1 MKNEQLLEEK
11 ERLIRSKNL
20 IIFGVA
26 ETGDDTD
33 DVKNNDGIMIGKFFE
48 AITVQA
54 KPLNFFRLGKPETD
68 KIRLLKLEMA
78 SCTERNFVMKNLK
91 LLKGT
96 EKELRKLN
104 VKEDYTK
111 NERVQIKK
119 FVDTSKNAEEN
130 DPSHYWVVRGTP
142 KNGISLVKL
151 ARR

>member
-26 ETGDDTD
+26 ETGDDAD
-33 DVKNNDGIMIGKFFE
+33 DVKNNDGITIGKFFE

-68 KIRLLKLEMA
+68 KLRLLKLEMA
-78 SCTERNFVMKNLK
+78 SSTERNFAMKYLK

-96 EKELRKLN
+96 E
-104 VKEDYTK
+104 

-119 FVDTSKNAEEN
+119 FVDTAKTKNAEEN